1 MSRLLSIQLSD
12 DIQADSA
19 QSEAVQSEA
28 VQSEAVS
35 SEMLFFSSP
44 DRVSSHLPAVTLMA
58 ILIATGGLSLA
69 AQGAMAQEVIAQT
82 PTIVYDS
89 VTGSVEVDNN
99 AFDIRTG
106 DFSNDSNI
114 ALPSTLPGV
123 SREGVSLQ
131 TRSDVQAPN
140 SVEITADVTYINQS
154 FNRILADEI
163 SNATYTIQP
172 ESLQLTTQFD
182 VRYRPGD
189 HGYGEGIQAT
199 VFNPDGTIKRQESAF
214 VRGDGVQV
222 GPDGEP
228 LPEANQIGVSYG
240 ANDRVELRVLNLRE
254 DGAQPNESAIYF
266 SRDGQFIVEDFQN
279 GGDRDFND
287 GDYFE
292 ISQGSGEALTLQE
305 VSEVSI
311 ENQTNET
318 PLAPETRQEELVE
331 TDIVETL
338 RTVETSVEESKTWG
352 SVEAPDTVATRLGHA
367 TGMVSENDEQLV
379 YNRYANESQVRL
391 GSDGLS
397 VTGQLAPL
405 VNNPNAWPTLL
416 SGSVGFNPTV
426 GNNEAGFTAA
436 VGLTQFLNPTHR
448 QATDVMG
455 NVIENPNSNG
465 PRLVEPAGLFTNRR
479 WVGYVPA
486 VEGESTKGAQLFS
499 RNGIFELPSDQP
511 VMIEAADPQRV
522 GPGNAAYGNNVG
534 GLLIEEASGEIK
546 FVPQWTEAGYAQ
558 APIYLEEGEAQ
569 RVIYALV
576 PQQPGQALQIG
587 QTYAVE
593 AGTSGYQ
600 ISDGNF
606 TIISADLQPQN
617 FLAEMSEV
625 YAVEDTLPSGNAV
638 TNLFN
643 GRQGVY
649 VEMLG
654 GDRIA
659 TVDVGLAAEA
669 DARVGNRLFPTG
681 VVVGEE
687 GQSAYAQTTRAMGF
701 YLGGSLTGGIGNQ
714 KDTVSRTVSTVELA
728 TDEMRTLRTLNT
740 FATPL
745 VQIDSV
751 DLQTTTVTQNE
762 GTALF
767 DINRL
772 GELNN
777 VRFIE
782 GQSRVVD
789 TTTVEL
795 NRQQNLIRGE
805 EVLANSVTS
814 QTSEQMAPRLIEE
827 DQQTTSETDSYANFS
842 AVQGELA
849 LGGVLNF
856 GNTPWTAAANT
867 LRAELFTRDA
877 VFGRSNNGSETG
889 WRAELLFHPFGEVQ
903 REAYQ
908 YDANGS
914 VVPIYQT
921 EPVKDA
927 NGQQVMETLLPV
939 NGSNVE
945 VPVNRFVLNEAGD
958 RIAQTVG
965 TGRAKGVGLY
975 LRVEDVFSNS
985 DGALVAGG
993 MQLSF

>member
-1 MSRLLSIQLSD
+1 MSRLLSVQLPD
-12 DIQADSA
+12 DIQWDADSSESV
-19 QSEAVQSEA
+19 QFESVSSEAVLSET
-28 VQSEAVS
+28 
-35 SEMLFFSSP
+35 LFFNST
-44 DRVSSHLPAVTLMA
+44 DWARSHQPAVALMA
-58 ILIATGGLSLA
+58 ILVATGGLALA
-69 AQGAMAQEVIAQT
+69 AQGAIAQEVPTPT
-82 PTIVYDS
+82 PTIIYDS
-89 VTGSVEVDNN
+89 VSGSVEVDNN
-99 AFDIRTG
+99 AFIIRTG

-114 ALPSTLPGV
+114 ALPSTLPSV
-123 SREGVSLQ
+123 AMEGVPLQ
-131 TRSDVQAPN
+131 TRSDIQAPN
-140 SVEITADVTYINQS
+140 NVEITADVTYINQS

-163 SNATYTIQP
+163 SNATYSIQP

-214 VRGDGVQV
+214 VRGDGVQI
-222 GPDGEP
+222 GPNGEP
-228 LPEANQIGVSYG
+228 LPTTNQIGVNYG

-254 DGAQPNESAIYF
+254 DNAQPNESAIYF

-292 ISQGSGEALTLQE
+292 ISQGRGEALTLQE
-305 VSEVSI
+305 VSEVSV
-311 ENQTNET
+311 ENQVSET
-318 PLAPETRQEELVE
+318 SLAPETRQEELVE
-331 TDIVETL
+331 TDIVEIM

-352 SVEAPDTVATRLGHA
+352 AVEAPDSAATRLGHA
-367 TGMVSENDEQLV
+367 TGMVSENDEQLI
-379 YNRYANESQVRL
+379 YNRYASESQIRL

-397 VTGQLAPL
+397 ISGQLAPL

-448 QATDVMG
+448 QATDVLG
-455 NVIENPNSNG
+455 NVIENPNPNG
-465 PRLVEPAGLFTNRR
+465 SRLVEPAGLFSNRR
-479 WVGYVPA
+479 WMGYVPA
-486 VEGESTKGAQLFS
+486 VESEITSGAQLFS
-499 RNGIFELPSDQP
+499 TNGIFELPRDQSIL
-511 VMIEAADPQRV
+511 IEAADPQRV
-522 GPGNAAYGNNVG
+522 GQGNAAYSNNVG
-534 GLLIEEASGEIK
+534 GLLIEQADGDIS
-546 FVPQWTEAGYAQ
+546 FVPQWTNSGYAQ
-558 APIYLEEGEAQ
+558 APIYLEEGEAR

-576 PQQPGQALQIG
+576 PQQLGQDLQIG

-593 AGTSGYQ
+593 NGSSGYQ
-600 ISDGNF
+600 IADGGF
-606 TIISADLQPQN
+606 TIISADRQPQN

-643 GRQGVY
+643 GRQGIY
-649 VEMLG
+649 VETLG
-654 GDRIA
+654 GDKIP

-669 DARVGNRLFPTG
+669 DARVGNRLFPTN
-681 VVVGEE
+681 VVVGQE
-687 GQSAYAQTTRAMGF
+687 GQAAYAQTTRAMGF

-714 KDTVSRTVSTVELA
+714 KDTISRTVSTVEQA

-751 DLQTTTVTQNE
+751 DLQTTTVTQNT

-767 DINRL
+767 DINRQ

-782 GQSRVVD
+782 GESRVVNS
-789 TTTVEL
+789 TTVEL
-795 NRQQNLIRGE
+795 NRQQNLVRGE
-805 EVLANSVTS
+805 EVLASSVTS
-814 QTSEQMAPRLIEE
+814 QTSEQMARLTEA

-842 AVQGELA
+842 AGQGELA
-849 LGGVLNF
+849 VGGVLNF

-867 LRAELFTRDA
+867 FRAELFARDA
-877 VFGRSNNGSETG
+877 VFGRSSDGSETG

-903 REAYQ
+903 REAHQ
-908 YDANGS
+908 YDANGNA
-914 VVPIYQT
+914 VLLYQT
-921 EPVKDA
+921 EPLRDA
-927 NGQQVMETLLPV
+927 SGQQVMETLV
-939 NGSNVE
+939 AVDGSAVE
-945 VPVNRFVLNEAGD
+945 VPVNRFVLDEAGD

-965 TGRAKGVGLY
+965 TGRARGVGLY
-975 LRVEDVFSNS
+975 LRVEDVLS
-985 DGALVAGG
+985 DSDSALIAGG